1 MDYKIIEMNEK
12 GSINKVSGW
21 RDLGIIVLGLI
32 VSGTVFILMINLLKR
47 YAIEVGGEYFIMG
60 ISIITTSI
68 LTVWLIIANLLLV
81 LKTHDYVK
89 LTRKMVDETKK
100 QTRISEMALIEQYK
114 LKKQKKKILKILV
127 ELPVQHILLPEE
139 LAILTGIDIDL
150 ILDPI
155 IAMME
160 DGLIKIDDFGN
171 YVLKRGN

>member
-1 MDYKIIEMNEK
+1 
-12 GSINKVSGW
+12 
-21 RDLGIIVLGLI
+21 
-32 VSGTVFILMINLLKR
+32 
-47 YAIEVGGEYFIMG
+47 
-60 ISIITTSI
+60 
-68 LTVWLIIANLLLV
+68 
-81 LKTHDYVK
+81 
-89 LTRKMVDETKK
+89 MVDETKK